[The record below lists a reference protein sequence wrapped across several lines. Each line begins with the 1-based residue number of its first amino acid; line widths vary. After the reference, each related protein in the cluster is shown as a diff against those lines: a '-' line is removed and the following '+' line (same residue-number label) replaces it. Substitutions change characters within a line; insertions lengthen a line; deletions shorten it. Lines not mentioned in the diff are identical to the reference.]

1 MLIRAG
7 VSRGSVLIEQTGD
20 GAGCLGVM
28 LEVRLAEPGSS
39 TVRRKHTGS
48 AWTSRTLLTMLK
60 QGELGGEL
68 GVN

>member
-1 MLIRAG
+1 M
-7 VSRGSVLIEQTGD
+7 SRGSVLVEQTGD
-20 GAGCLGVM
+20 GAGGLGVM

-39 TVRRKHTGS
+39 IIRRKHIGS
-48 AWTSRTLLTMLK
+48 AWASRTLLTMLK